1 MHLRFAL
8 RLVLLM
14 PLLWLVACSGHRGPA
29 VPQALEDRAEIPG
42 LEGIRCWG
50 HTMTPTLEA
59 ALVNSWNE
67 ELATA
72 NGDLQTL
79 LANDAHYLALSGGGS
94 DGAFGAGLLC
104 GWTLKGTRPTFKIV
118 TGISTGALIAPFAFA
133 GPEYDGVLAELYTT
147 ISTKDISRFRGILG
161 ALTSDALSDTTPL
174 RTILEKNIDDDFLDH
189 IAAEYRKGR
198 ILLVGT
204 TNMDAQKPVLW
215 RLGALAATNHP
226 QRRKLFIDVLV
237 ASAAIPGVFPPVL
250 IDVVAEGTNYSEL
263 HSDGGTAAQVFLYPA
278 SFCISQFA
286 DEYGFSGR
294 KRHAYVIRNSR
305 LAPDWEEVRPRTI
318 TLAQRAVATLI
329 KAQGVGDLYR
339 IYLGCQR
346 DGIEF
351 NLASIPDD
359 FLDKPSDTFD
369 REYMKKL
376 FQVGLRLGQTDDI
389 WAHAP
394 PGFEPPAPRT
404 TPKPPPPGQAAVA
417 PPDARPAPS
426 R

>member
-1 MHLRFAL
+1 MHLRFWL
-8 RLVLLM
+8 SLL
-14 PLLWLVACSGHRGPA
+14 LLIPFLSLVACSGHRGPA

-42 LEGIRCWG
+42 LEGIRSWG
-50 HTMTPTLEA
+50 HTMTPALEA

-67 ELATA
+67 ELAAA
-72 NGDLQTL
+72 NGNIQSL
-79 LANDAHYLALSGGGS
+79 LAHDAHYLALSGGGS

-104 GWTLKGTRPTFKIV
+104 GWTLKGTRPTFKVV
-118 TGISTGALIAPFAFA
+118 TGTSTGALIAPFAFA
-133 GPEYDGVLAELYTT
+133 GPEYDHVLADLYTT

-174 RTILEKNIDDDFLDH
+174 RTILEKHIDDAFLER
-189 IAAEYRKGR
+189 IAGEYRKGR

-226 QRRKLFIDVLV
+226 DRRRLFIDVLI

-250 IDVVAEGTNYSEL
+250 IDVVADGNHYSEL
-263 HSDGGTAAQVFLYPA
+263 HSDGGTASQVFLYPA

-286 DEYGFSGR
+286 DEYGFAGR

-305 LAPDWEEVRPRTI
+305 LAPDWQEVHPRTI

-329 KAQGVGDLYR
+329 KSQGVGDLYR

-346 DGIEF
+346 DGIDF

-359 FLDKPSDTFD
+359 FVDKPADTFD
-369 REYMKKL
+369 RDYMKKL
-376 FQVGLRLGQTDDI
+376 FQVGFRLGQTDAV
-389 WAHAP
+389 WTHSP
-394 PGFEPPAPRT
+394 PGFEPPAAQT
-404 TPKPPPPGQAAVA
+404 IPKPHPPGSIDT
-417 PPDARPAPS
+417 PSPDARPAPS

>member
-1 MHLRFAL
+1 MYPRIAL
-8 RLVLLM
+8 SLL
-14 PLLWLVACSGHRGPA
+14 LLLPFLSLVACSGHRGPA

-59 ALVNSWNE
+59 ALVNSWND
-67 ELATA
+67 ELAAA
-72 NGDLQTL
+72 NGDLQAL
-79 LANDAHYLALSGGGS
+79 LAKDAHYLALSGGGS
-94 DGAFGAGLLC
+94 DGVFGAGLLC
-104 GWTLKGTRPTFKIV
+104 GWTLKGTRPSFKIV

-133 GPEYDGVLAELYTT
+133 GPEYDQVLADLYTT

-174 RTILEKNIDDDFLDH
+174 RTILEKHIDDAFLDR

-226 QRRKLFIDVLV
+226 DRRKLFIDVLI

-250 IDVVAEGTNYSEL
+250 IDVVADGNHYSEL

-305 LAPDWEEVRPRTI
+305 LAPDWEQVHPRTI

-329 KAQGVGDLYR
+329 KSQGVGDLYR
-339 IYLGCQR
+339 SYLGCQR

-359 FLDKPSDTFD
+359 FVDKPSDTFD

-376 FQVGLRLGQTDDI
+376 FQVGFQLGQTDGV
-389 WAHAP
+389 WTHSP
-394 PGFEPPAPRT
+394 PGFEPPAAQT
-404 TPKPPPPGQAAVA
+404 IPKPHPPGSIGS
-417 PPDARPAPS
+417 PIPDARPSPS